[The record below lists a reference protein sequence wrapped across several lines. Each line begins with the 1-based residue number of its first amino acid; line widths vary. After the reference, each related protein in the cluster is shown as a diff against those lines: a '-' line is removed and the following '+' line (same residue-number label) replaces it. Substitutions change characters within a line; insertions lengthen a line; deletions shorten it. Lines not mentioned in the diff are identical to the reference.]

1 MPPRN
6 GPRSLWKTDCCANC
20 SAFGFPFP
28 AAGVAAMDP
37 KDFSFVDSC
46 WKAWETVG
54 EIRSS
59 AIKKQ
64 KLIRNEKASGLIHP
78 TLQNIRF
85 NYKLLKGFTQHMAAV
100 GVIMTKRLEFLKPP
114 IEKYYRQMEVD
125 TSTEAMTTTIHGVG
139 ILVKKM
145 LSVIKRKWSRWEMP
159 RVPRQKTS

>member
-1 MPPRN
+1 
-6 GPRSLWKTDCCANC
+6 
-20 SAFGFPFP
+20 
-28 AAGVAAMDP
+28 MDP